1 MAARPAIE
9 ALIKAYCSAGEAG
22 AGPGLAVGA
31 GARVKGLGLGVGWV
45 APSGFAAAAACR
57 GTTLEGVAARSPH
70 MALIKAYCSAGEAW
84 AGSGLAVRA
93 RARVS
98 G

>member
-1 MAARPAIE
+1 MARGARARWPIVTAQVQVE
-9 ALIKAYCSAGEAG
+9 LG
-22 AGPGLAVGA
+22 VRVRVRVR
-31 GARVKGLGLGVGWV
+31 ARVKGLGLGVGWV